1 MTRSLALLAGF
12 LFAGMAT
19 AGVRIETVE
28 RSVAS
33 GQVTGDAQTIHV
45 QGGNLRV
52 SSRSGG
58 TVIMKG
64 ESIYILD
71 DKTKV
76 YREMDRAT
84 LESYA
89 KQASS
94 MMAQMREQ
102 MAAMPPQQREMMEKM
117 MGGMAPGMGSA
128 KPDVYE
134 ARKTGRSDKVDGRS
148 CDVVNL
154 LRNGA
159 ITEEL
164 CVVPFSTLPGKE
176 DLQAAFKRLAEV
188 FEGLTSAMPNAQNDM
203 KMRGSID
210 GFPIRTRSIVNGK
223 PDGTEQVLKA
233 WVEEAIPASM
243 FNAPAGYKKEAMPK
257 MPTMGRM

>member
-1 MTRSLALLAGF
+1 MKRSFAFIVGF
-12 LFAGMAT
+12 FVVASAS

-28 RSVAS
+28 RNIAS
-33 GQVTGDAQTIHV
+33 GQVTDDAQTIRV
-45 QGGNLRV
+45 QDGNLRV
-52 SSRSGG
+52 SSRGDG

-64 ESIYILD
+64 DSIYVLD
-71 DKTKV
+71 DKSKV

-94 MMAQMREQ
+94 MMAQMRER

-134 ARKTGRSDKVDGRS
+134 ARNTGRSDKVDGRA
-148 CDVVNL
+148 CQVVNL
-154 LRNGA
+154 LRNGTV
-159 ITEEL
+159 TEEL

-203 KMRGSID
+203 KIRGSID
-210 GFPIRTRSIVNGK
+210 GFPIRTRSFANGK
-223 PDGTEQVLKA
+223 PDGTEQVLKT
-233 WVEEAIPASM
+233 WVEEAIPAAM
-243 FNAPAGYKKEAMPK
+243 FSAPAGYKKEAMPK
-257 MPTMGRM
+257 MPAMDEM